1 MNRGIIYL
9 SPTKSSPKLFTK
21 NRPGGRPTASPQAR
35 QPSCDP
41 VATGAG
47 DEASLELPHG
57 HLLWAGDTGV
67 QQRSPRSVQ
76 PPALLSEWAS
86 EFSKD

>member
-1 MNRGIIYL
+1 M

-21 NRPGGRPTASPQAR
+21 KRPAGRPTASPQAR
-35 QPSCDP
+35 QPSRDP

-47 DEASLELPHG
+47 DEASPELPHG
-57 HLLWAGDTGV
+57 HLLWAGGTGV
-67 QQRSPRSVQ
+67 QQMGPRSAQ

>member
-1 MNRGIIYL
+1 MNRGIIHL

-47 DEASLELPHG
+47 D
-57 HLLWAGDTGV
+57 TGV
-67 QQRSPRSVQ
+67 QQMGPRSVQ